1 MQNLSQEELNERAA
15 VLRRFR
21 TLLEQQRAKFAEYLN
36 VLEHQEKKI
45 YSDDAQSLMNH
56 TELEGQIVSSICSLQ
71 KVIVPL
77 KSMYEKEKNF
87 YSMED
92 AVPVETI
99 QKELASLQQKVIA
112 QNEKNRTLLKSHLS
126 QLRKQIDGFSNPYR
140 NASSVYARN
149 TATAG
154 TRIAIEI

>member
-1 MQNLSQEELNERAA
+1 MQNLSQEELNERVA

-45 YSDDAQSLMNH
+45 YSDDAQ
-56 TELEGQIVSSICSLQ
+56 SSICSLQ

-140 NASSVYARN
+140 NAASVYARN